1 MKKILLAVMLLSILL
16 AGCTQTYSP
25 YTSLA
30 NTIPEETTPSIVYDT
45 PSESDIEKTVSEPET
60 LKTSEAA
67 TAIMEQEPT
76 PTQTLTKTPVFDEER
91 VKILELMNKYNY
103 IEGYQLSDEYWE
115 KMAERIDKYGKAHR
129 ILPLEFHGD
138 IYDMY
143 DNYAMTEESF
153 LKQITYLME
162 NDYHFLTVHELQ
174 GFVSGWLDL
183 PLRSI
188 ILTTDPG
195 YLVWESNERMISNF
209 SKLESIYGY
218 KPHMITFIVTQGMS
232 EEENY
237 LCKDNTCWLSYIK
250 GVEAGYFSLGTH
262 THWHNHHDEVTEQDA
277 LTDIKMSQEIIFEN
291 TGIKVYSIS
300 WPYEICS
307 PYTDMLENT
316 LGITLGFGGLT
327 RPESNYVHKSDDQY
341 LCLPRMFPENPNG
354 LSGRPEGMTLEEMLE
369 VVTGEWEE
377 NIK

>member
-1 MKKILLAVMLLSILL
+1 MGPGNS
-16 AGCTQTYSP
+16 TT
-25 YTSLA
+25 
-30 NTIPEETTPSIVYDT
+30 EETTPIKVYDT
-45 PSESDIEKTVSEPET
+45 PHEPNIEKTFSEPKN
-60 LKTSEAA
+60 LKTLV
-67 TAIMEQEPT
+67 IRGGNIEQEPT

-115 KMAERIDKYGKAHR
+115 RMAGRIVKYGKADR
-129 ILPLEFHGD
+129 ILSLEFHGD
-138 IYDMY
+138 VYDMY
-143 DNYAMTEESF
+143 PNYAMTEESF
-153 LKQITYLME
+153 LKQLTYLME
-162 NDYHFLTVHELQ
+162 NDFHFVTIHEVQ

-183 PLRSI
+183 PLKSI

-195 YLVWESNERMISNF
+195 YLVWESNERVVSNF

-237 LCKDNTCWLSYIK
+237 LCKENLCWNSYIK

-262 THWHNHHDEVTEQDA
+262 THWRNHHDEVTEYSA
-277 LTDIKMSQEIIFEN
+277 MTDIKLSRELIYEN
-291 TGIKVYSIS
+291 TTINIYSIS

-307 PYTDMLENT
+307 PYTNMLEKE
-316 LGITLGFGGLT
+316 LGITLGFGGLV
-327 RPESNYVHKSDDQY
+327 RPNSNYVHKSDEQY

-354 LSGRPEGMTLEEMLE
+354 LSGRPSGMTLEEMLE
-369 VVTGEWEE
+369 EAMGKREE
-377 NIK
+377 DKK